1 MTFAEA
7 TLLIVDDEPILRLT
21 FSVLLKKTGAKV
33 FTAEHGEEAM
43 EILSREPIDAMLTD
57 KQMPVMD
64 GITLLQTLYQRNMV
78 VPSVLFVNGV
88 THEDPDELARLG
100 VINIV
105 TKPLYPND
113 LIRIFEKL
121 LKPLVPRS

>member
-33 FTAEHGEEAM
+33 FTAEHGEEAI
-43 EILSREPIDAMLTD
+43 EILAREPIDAMLTD

-64 GITLLQTLYQRNMV
+64 GMTLLQTLHQRNMV

-88 THEDPDELARLG
+88 TPEDPHELAWLG
-100 VINIV
+100 VASTV
-105 TKPLYPND
+105 TKPLHPND
-113 LIRIFEKL
+113 LIQVFEKI
-121 LKPLVPRS
+121 LKPLVPRP

>member
-1 MTFAEA
+1 MTLAEA

-21 FSVLLKKTGAKV
+21 FSVLLKKTGATV

-43 EILSREPIDAMLTD
+43 AILAREPIDAMLTD

-64 GITLLQTLYQRNMV
+64 GVTLLQTLHQRNMV

-88 THEDPDELARLG
+88 TREDPDELARLG
-100 VINIV
+100 VVNIV
-105 TKPLYPND
+105 TKPLYPHD
-113 LIRIFEKL
+113 LIRIFENL
-121 LKPLVPRS
+121 LKPLAPRL